1 MSRTA
6 GTPPGARVFPDTPR
20 TVPPAPFPL
29 HRGNPAAGPAR
40 HPGQASRN
48 SGQDRGHTVFPS
60 PLCIGKVVEV
70 DSDVRGRPRVTLA
83 DVAASCGVSRM
94 TVSNAYNRPDQLSA
108 ELRQR
113 VLATADQLG
122 YGGPSAAGRALKRGR
137 NDVLGV
143 LLTEA
148 LPYAFGD
155 PGTVSLLHGV
165 TAATAA
171 AGLALQLIPAAA
183 ETAERLVRDA
193 AVDGLIAHSPA
204 DDDPALAAALRR
216 RLPTVVSGG
225 PAGAG
230 ADCVTIS
237 NDAAAASAARHLLE
251 LGHRRIGIVTWRLH
265 ADGHT
270 GWASQARQDSARYE
284 VFRLRLQGFQRAAAG
299 LPAAAV
305 RVWEQ
310 PGHSVADGCAAG
322 HALLGLPAGERPTAV
337 LASTDVLAL
346 GVLQAA
352 RERGLDVPG
361 DLSVTGFD
369 DIEEA
374 GRAHP
379 PLTTVHQSLYQQGQ
393 DCARRLIAPG
403 TATRL
408 LHPAR
413 LIVRASTAPPREQ
426 P

>member
-1 MSRTA
+1 M
-6 GTPPGARVFPDTPR
+6 G
-20 TVPPAPFPL
+20 
-29 HRGNPAAGPAR
+29 
-40 HPGQASRN
+40 
-48 SGQDRGHTVFPS
+48 
-60 PLCIGKVVEV
+60 
-70 DSDVRGRPRVTLA
+70 SDVRGRPRVTLA

-108 ELRQR
+108 ELRRQ
-113 VLATADQLG
+113 VLAMADQLG

-155 PGTVSLLHGV
+155 PGTVSFLHGV

-183 ETAERLVRDA
+183 GTAQRLVRDA

-230 ADCVTIS
+230 ADCVTI
-237 NDAAAASAARHLLE
+237 NNHAAAAGAARYLLG

-284 VFRLRLQGFQRAAAG
+284 VFRLRLQGFQHATAAAG
-299 LPAAAV
+299 MPAPAV

-374 GRAHP
+374 GRALP
-379 PLTTVHQSLYQQGQ
+379 PLTTVHQPLYQQGQ

-408 LHPAR
+408 LHPTR
-413 LIVRASTAPPREQ
+413 LIVRASTGPPPGR

>member
-1 MSRTA
+1 M
-6 GTPPGARVFPDTPR
+6 
-20 TVPPAPFPL
+20 
-29 HRGNPAAGPAR
+29 
-40 HPGQASRN
+40 
-48 SGQDRGHTVFPS
+48 
-60 PLCIGKVVEV
+60 
-70 DSDVRGRPRVTLA
+70 TLA
-83 DVAASCGVSRM
+83 DVAASCAVSRM

-113 VLATADQLG
+113 VLATAEQLG

-155 PGTVSLLHGV
+155 PGTVSFLHGV
-165 TAATAA
+165 TAATGA
-171 AGLALQLIPAAA
+171 AGLALQLIPATA

-204 DDDPALAAALRR
+204 DDDPALAVALRR

-230 ADCVTIS
+230 ADCVTIG
-237 NDAAAASAARHLLE
+237 NEAAAASAARHLIE
-251 LGHRRIGIVTWRLH
+251 LGHRRLGIVTWRLH
-265 ADGHT
+265 PDGYT
-270 GWASQARQDSARYE
+270 GWVSQGRRDSARYE
-284 VFRLRLQGFQRAAAG
+284 VFRLRLEGYRRAAAAAG

-305 RVWEQ
+305 RMWEQ

-352 RERGLDVPG
+352 RERGLDVPR

-374 GRAHP
+374 GRALP
-379 PLTTVHQSLYQQGQ
+379 PLTTVHQPLYQQGQ

-408 LHPAR
+408 LHPTR
-413 LIVRASTAPPREQ
+413 LIVRASTAPPPER

>member
-1 MSRTA
+1 VGDEVRD
-6 GTPPGARVFPDTPR
+6 RV
-20 TVPPAPFPL
+20 
-29 HRGNPAAGPAR
+29 
-40 HPGQASRN
+40 
-48 SGQDRGHTVFPS
+48 
-60 PLCIGKVVEV
+60 
-70 DSDVRGRPRVTLA
+70 RVTLA
-83 DVAASCGVSRM
+83 EVAAQCGVSRM
-94 TVSNAYNRPDQLSA
+94 TVSNAYNHPDQLSA
-108 ELRQR
+108 EVRQR
-113 VLATADQLG
+113 VLATADVLG

-137 NDVLGV
+137 SDVLGV

-155 PGTVSLLHGV
+155 PGTVSFLHGV

-230 ADCVTIS
+230 ADCVTID
-237 NDAAAASAARHLLE
+237 NEAAAAAAARHLID
-251 LGHRRIGIVTWRLH
+251 LGHRRLGVVTWRLH
-265 ADGHT
+265 SDGFT
-270 GWASQARQDSARYE
+270 GWAGPARQASARYE
-284 VFRLRLQGFQRAAAG
+284 VFRLRLLGYQRAAAESG
-299 LPAAAV
+299 LPPSAV

-310 PGHSVADGCAAG
+310 PGHSVADGSAAG
-322 HALLGLPAGERPTAV
+322 RVLLSPPGPERPTAV

-352 RERGLDVPG
+352 RELGLDVPR

-369 DIEEA
+369 DIEES
-374 GRAHP
+374 GRAAP
-379 PLTTVHQSLYQQGQ
+379 PLTTVHQDLYQQGQ

-403 TATRL
+403 TATGL
-408 LHPAR
+408 VHPTR
-413 LIVRASTAPPREQ
+413 LIIRASTARAPEPP
-426 P
+426 

>member
-1 MSRTA
+1 M
-6 GTPPGARVFPDTPR
+6 VFTS
-20 TVPPAPFPL
+20 A
-29 HRGNPAAGPAR
+29 
-40 HPGQASRN
+40 
-48 SGQDRGHTVFPS
+48 
-60 PLCIGKVVEV
+60 LCIGKVSGVGN
-70 DSDVRGRPRVTLA
+70 DVRGRPRVTLA

-113 VLATADQLG
+113 VLAAADQLG

-155 PGTVSLLHGV
+155 PGTVSFLHGV

-183 ETAERLVRDA
+183 GTAERLVRDA

-204 DDDPALAAALRR
+204 DDDPALAVALRR

-230 ADCVTIS
+230 PDCVTIG
-237 NDAAAASAARHLLE
+237 NETAAASAARHLIE
-251 LGHRRIGIVTWRLH
+251 LGHRRLGIVTWRLH
-265 ADGHT
+265 PDGYA
-270 GWASQARQDSARYE
+270 GWVGQDRRDSARYE
-284 VFRLRLQGFQRAAAG
+284 VFRLRLQGYQRAAAVAG

-352 RERGLDVPG
+352 RERGLDVPR

-374 GRAHP
+374 GRALP
-379 PLTTVHQSLYQQGQ
+379 PLTTVHQPLYQQGQ

-408 LHPAR
+408 LHPTR
-413 LIVRASTAPPREQ
+413 LVVRASTAPPPEE